1 MEITAPVVPVNR
13 EDAREFAA
21 SIDERF
27 WDFLESVPDAMV
39 LSDYNG
45 QIICVNTNSRLMH
58 VN

>member
-13 EDAREFAA
+13 EDARGFLA
-21 SIDERF
+21 SVDQGV